1 MSLGVLSRTAGAFW
15 LSAQKLFKQNEKI
28 YFWTFTF
35 NNVPMDDKS
44 AMEDWNLLHKR
55 LRSIFS
61 FRIGG
66 GDRICTLEGLRVAE
80 LHRHHGLHFHCL
92 VNERIPLERVKRLCR
107 GNGLPYGER
116 RYLDFGRMSV
126 DACNEDTV
134 DYLCKYLTST
144 YRKTY
149 QIYGGRRWGT
159 MGGFKHVGVRDVVY
173 DTPWHRSRDWLFRDQ
188 KTSYSTCM
196 MIGHYTAL
204 WGSPCD
210 WPAEYRGLVWRQRNA
225 QRCEWMRHRELSPWE
240 RFRKSILTNREWDGL
255 RDMYERTKDREPDP
269 F

>member
-1 MSLGVLSRTAGAFW
+1 MKVLSRTAGAFW
-15 LSAQKLFKQNEKI
+15 LSAEKLFTENDKI

-35 NNVPMDDKS
+35 NNVPMDDRS
-44 AMEDWNLLHKR
+44 AMEDWRELHGR
-55 LRSIFS
+55 LRNIFR
-61 FRIGG
+61 FRVGG
-66 GDRICTLEGLRVAE
+66 RGGFDIDTLNGLRVAE
-80 LHRHHGLHFHCL
+80 LHRSHGLHFHCL
-92 VNERIPLERVKRLCR
+92 VNQRIPLERVKRLCR
-107 GNGLPYGER
+107 GNGLPYGKN

-159 MGGFKHVGVRDVVY
+159 IGGFKHVGVRDVVY

-188 KTSYSTCM
+188 KCSYSTSM

-204 WGSPCD
+204 WGDAKD
-210 WPAEYRGLVWRQRNA
+210 WPPEYRGLVWMQRRWKRA
-225 QRCEWMRHRELSPWE
+225 LSPWE
-240 RFRKSILTNREWDGL
+240 KFHKSILTNREWDGL